1 VLGSVGLPG
10 PHPGSGMPV
19 DGPGFGKPGYEREV
33 SRERVVLV
41 GCAPETPK
49 GLLVLLPDRS
59 NVRAKQV
66 DM

>member
-1 VLGSVGLPG
+1 
-10 PHPGSGMPV
+10 MPV

-41 GCAPETPK
+41 ECAPETPK